1 MAQLTLRFSANRT
14 VREYTEQRYLPAAAA
29 YRSRTANDGD
39 AAKQMVDWQH
49 ALKEKWSSLHF
60 GETKVEAAGSEHH
73 FETRL
78 FLGGLSPEAVKVQ
91 VYVEDDKGAPVVCD
105 MERAQTPEDGPS
117 GAIYRGSV
125 PATRPAR
132 DYTVRAVPFWPGVPV
147 PLEADVILW
156 QH

>member
-1 MAQLTLRFSANRT
+1 MPEFYAHDEEGVPTAWVARIRESMAQLTLRFSANRT

-60 GETKVEAAGSEHH
+60 GETKVEAAGGEHR

-78 FLGGLSPEAVKVQ
+78 FLGGLSPRGGEGTGLRRGRQ
-91 VYVEDDKGAPVVCD
+91 GCTRRLRHGTGAN
-105 MERAQTPEDGPS
+105 A
-117 GAIYRGSV
+117 
-125 PATRPAR
+125 
-132 DYTVRAVPFWPGVPV
+132 
-147 PLEADVILW
+147 
-156 QH
+156 